1 MDDGIDA
8 GLLVRKVASVA
19 DLTAEERDA
28 LERLPMTVRSIPAR
42 QDIVRI
48 GDRPSHCCLVL
59 TGFAFRYKLVGDG
72 RRQILNF
79 HVPGDIPDLQ
89 SLHLPVLDH
98 NLAALTPLTAGF
110 IQHDAVHEVSARFP
124 RITGA
129 LWRNTLVDAA
139 VLRER
144 IVSIGQ
150 RDGLSRTAHF
160 LCEMFKRL
168 EAVDLAS
175 GSSLTMPITQ
185 VEIADAL
192 GMSPVHMNRMIKELR
207 ERRLVAL
214 DGQRLD
220 VVDWDGLAGL
230 ADFDPTFLHLHA
242 DERPRR
248 P

>member
-1 MDDGIDA
+1 MGEVGNA

-19 DLTAEERDA
+19 HLSAEERAA
-28 LERLPMTVRSIPAR
+28 LERLPMSIRSIPAR
-42 QDIVRI
+42 QDIVRV
-48 GDRPSHCCLVL
+48 GDRPSQCCLVL
-59 TGFAFRYKLVGDG
+59 AGFAFRYKLIGEG

-89 SLHLPVLDH
+89 SLHLPVIDH

-110 IQHDAVHEVSARFP
+110 IRHDAVHEVSARFP

-139 VLRER
+139 ILRER
-144 IVSIGQ
+144 VVSIGQ

-160 LCEMFKRL
+160 LCEMAKRL
-168 EAVDLAS
+168 VAVDLAP
-175 GSSLTMPITQ
+175 GLVLPMPITQ

-192 GMSPVHMNRMIKELR
+192 GLSPVHVNRMVRELR
-207 ERRLVAL
+207 ERRLIAL
-214 DGQRLD
+214 DGQRLEIL
-220 VVDWDGLAGL
+220 DWDALARLG
-230 ADFDPTFLHLHA
+230 DFDATFLHLQA
-242 DERPRR
+242 DERPRL

>member
-1 MDDGIDA
+1 MGHDGA
-8 GLLVRKVASVA
+8 GNLLVRKVASVA
-19 DLTAEERDA
+19 KLSAEERHA
-28 LERLPMTVRSIPAR
+28 LENLPMAVRAIPAR

-59 TGFAFRYKLVGDG
+59 SGFAFRYKLVGDG
-72 RRQILNF
+72 RRQILNV

-110 IQHDAVHEVSARFP
+110 IHHDAVHEVSARFP

-129 LWRNTLVDAA
+129 LWRDTLVDAA
-139 VLRER
+139 ILRER

-150 RDGLSRTAHF
+150 RDGLTRTAHF
-160 LCEMFKRL
+160 LCEIFMRL
-168 EAVDLAS
+168 AAVGLAS
-175 GSSLTMPITQ
+175 DRATAMPITQ

-192 GMSPVHMNRMIKELR
+192 GLSPVHMNRMVRELR
-207 ERRLVAL
+207 ERRLVTL
-214 DGQRLD
+214 DGQRLEIL
-220 VVDWDGLAGL
+220 DWDALARLG
-230 ADFDPTFLHLHA
+230 DFDPTFLHLDPGDRA
-242 DERPRR
+242 RR